1 LRIDLGHL
9 NLSTVQWIPFYA
21 LFLLKFVGGGAKRS
35 AILAVLFLILNALN
49 SWYYVAYC
57 SLLSLAVIFYP
68 FDKLQLDRS
77 ASVASPAPGSSFAA
91 RYPFFYRVGLRF
103 VRVTLVLGAA
113 AILLSPL
120 LIPMV
125 RLLRTTTLVGAH
137 EPLRHSVDLFS
148 FWVPGP
154 PSTWAGWFEDVW
166 ISYAA
171 QNREPGSSAYLGYTV
186 IILSLITIIGRWW
199 RRQALWWLVVALGFT
214 LLALGPQLQI
224 DGQILGVSLPYGW
237 LATILPMLSI
247 TGIPGRFVVMTS
259 LALSVLAAFGLA
271 TIADW
276 LLSKRRQ
283 WPADRPRKR
292 VAGVWIS
299 LAVGLLLV
307 LEYLAVPLRLSST
320 ELDEFYHLA
329 AAETEDYSI
338 LDIKWDANF
347 LMHAQTVHGKPL
359 VGGWLARL
367 PEVQA
372 AYLDQGGLDRSFLFL
387 LLGPKGTSLSDQAAL
402 RSAVRNALAERKV
415 KYIIDHNRTAGPWLE
430 QLVGWSVI
438 YEGDDI
444 VVFEED
450 GKVQD

>member
-1 LRIDLGHL
+1 
-9 NLSTVQWIPFYA
+9 
-21 LFLLKFVGGGAKRS
+21 
-35 AILAVLFLILNALN
+35 
-49 SWYYVAYC
+49 
-57 SLLSLAVIFYP
+57 
-68 FDKLQLDRS
+68 
-77 ASVASPAPGSSFAA
+77 
-91 RYPFFYRVGLRF
+91 
-103 VRVTLVLGAA
+103 
-113 AILLSPL
+113 
-120 LIPMV
+120 
-125 RLLRTTTLVGAH
+125 
-137 EPLRHSVDLFS
+137 
-148 FWVPGP
+148 
-154 PSTWAGWFEDVW
+154 
-166 ISYAA
+166 
-171 QNREPGSSAYLGYTV
+171 
-186 IILSLITIIGRWW
+186 
-199 RRQALWWLVVALGFT
+199 LWWLVVALGFT